1 MKINDS
7 RAFDPRYY
15 FIFFECVFAP
25 FLASEIG
32 RKGSL
37 AEKGKIVGTLVEIE
51 SKGEPR
57 QGGGVSLSLSS
68 LSGIFF
74 NQLDSI
80 IVEYST
86 FCALR

>member
-1 MKINDS
+1 MIHGPSIPDIILYSSNAFS
-7 RAFDPRYY
+7 R
-15 FIFFECVFAP
+15 P
-25 FLASEIG
+25 FQPQRCT

-80 IVEYST
+80 ILEYST